1 MKSASV
7 ISSIQY
13 LDNLD
18 FERVVVIG
26 KNGFVGKTLIEYLIK
41 QGIRTYGLGRDDID
55 LTSKEALKFFSS
67 IIKPK
72 DVIVFAAGDVPVK
85 KIGQIIENLKGI
97 ENFVNGVSGIDIGQ
111 LIYVSSDAVY
121 MDLAEPLVEHSIRAP
136 DSLHGL
142 MHLTREIFLQN
153 SSLRNV
159 LCVVRPTLI
168 YGAQDPHNG
177 YGPSSFIRLA
187 RNNRDIQLFGAGE
200 ELRDFIYI
208 SDVAQVLFEAIVQGA
223 VGQLNLASGVLNSF
237 ADVARTVLEIVKSNS
252 KIVENP
258 RVGRV
263 PHNGFRPIDISN
275 LKTFL
280 PSYTPIPISEGLRIM
295 NKELSR
301 DNANPNS

>member
-1 MKSASV
+1 
-7 ISSIQY
+7 
-13 LDNLD
+13 
-18 FERVVVIG
+18 
-26 KNGFVGKTLIEYLIK
+26 
-41 QGIRTYGLGRDDID
+41 
-55 LTSKEALKFFSS
+55 
-67 IIKPK
+67 
-72 DVIVFAAGDVPVK
+72 
-85 KIGQIIENLKGI
+85 
-97 ENFVNGVSGIDIGQ
+97 
-111 LIYVSSDAVY
+111 

-153 SSLRNV
+153 SGLRNV

-223 VGQLNLASGVLNSF
+223 VGQLNLASGILNSF
-237 ADVARTVLEIVKSNS
+237 ADVARTVLEIVNCDS

-258 RVGRV
+258 RVGRM

-280 PSYTPIPISEGLRIM
+280 PSYAPIPISEGLRIM
-295 NKELSR
+295 NTELSR